1 LNRIFNDRII
11 QRSGKLFTKS
21 SYSRSVYGEQIIR
34 VSDYYLRYWNPK
46 RSKLS
51 AAILLGLK
59 HFWIEEDSSVL
70 YLGAS
75 TGTTVSHISDIAH
88 RGTVFAVEVSY
99 EPFSKLLKLSES
111 RDNILPI
118 LEDARNPDRYG
129 MIAHGVN
136 IIYQD
141 ISQRDQIEIFNS
153 NSKEFRTARS
163 AILILKLRS
172 IDSSRNDMAILSKSI
187 RKIEGFVVVETV
199 DLNPY
204 DSNTYMVIL
213 RRK

>member
-1 LNRIFNDRII
+1 MNRIFNDRII